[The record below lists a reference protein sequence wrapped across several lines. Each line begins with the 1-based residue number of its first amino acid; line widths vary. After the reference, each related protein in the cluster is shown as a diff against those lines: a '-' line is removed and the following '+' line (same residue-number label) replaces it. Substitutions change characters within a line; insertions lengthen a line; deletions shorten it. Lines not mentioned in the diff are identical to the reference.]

1 MQFVYNVDLNPIG
14 QILCWVRINPD
25 PTSDTKKE
33 KKKEIMLRKQTNKSL
48 YIYIYIY
55 IILNEFKWIGRFN
68 WTLPGLVVP

>member
-1 MQFVYNVDLNPIG
+1 MQFVYKVNLNPIG

-25 PTSDTKKE
+25 PTQ
-33 KKKEIMLRKQTNKSL
+33 KKKKKKSL
-48 YIYIYIY
+48 YIYLY